1 MLWYQSSD
9 VSCYTYNRSC
19 VAKFHCSMMF
29 SGCSR
34 IVPLAHNILSSAE
47 MIGFLRVCKTQYTS
61 PLHPSVPMV
70 FSAAAF
76 SAVLLHVCT
85 SACEIKKDR
94 PSPPKQ
100 DPDLVRA
107 LDASSKSA
115 VPTIWLSFFA
125 VADEYHSNCV
135 VAAYEFV
142 RVFTW
147 VSMCKDTGIAWY
159 SICIYNIIIVLS
171 Y

>member
-1 MLWYQSSD
+1 M
-9 VSCYTYNRSC
+9 SCHTYNRSC
-19 VAKFHCSMMF
+19 VARFHCSMMF

-61 PLHPSVPMV
+61 PLQPSVPMV

-76 SAVLLHVCT
+76 SAVLQYCCTFARLHVKLRKT
-85 SACEIKKDR
+85 DQAHQSRI
-94 PSPPKQ
+94 Q
-100 DPDLVRA
+100 TWYVLWN
-107 LDASSKSA
+107 ASSKSA

-135 VAAYEFV
+135 VAAYEFI
-142 RVFTW
+142 RVFT
-147 VSMCKDTGIAWY
+147 
-159 SICIYNIIIVLS
+159 
-171 Y
+171 